1 MKTMEFM
8 IQKYICKSFFLYFH
22 ELTRLL
28 ACLLNRII
36 KLTDMQPTYLPI
48 DPDFFNFFEKEMQ
61 KDTSRIVYFGE
72 GTNLEEVN
80 GKIDAIVKKNGNEY
94 FMKLETEEEVRVD
107 RIIVY
112 NGKPGPAFD
121 EYDAYALECLS
132 CKAGY
137 EED

>member
-1 MKTMEFM
+1 MKT
-8 IQKYICKSFFLYFH
+8 S
-22 ELTRLL
+22 
-28 ACLLNRII
+28 
-36 KLTDMQPTYLPI
+36 YLPI
-48 DPDFFNFFEKEMQ
+48 DPDFFDMFENEIK
-61 KDTSRIVYFGE
+61 KDSIRVVYFGH

-80 GKIDAIVKKNGNEY
+80 GKAESIIKEKGNEY
-94 FMKLETEEEVRVD
+94 FIKYLSGKKVRVD

-137 EED
+137 EE